1 VGGRVTRLDCLEG
14 ITALL
19 IPPACRE
26 EVLGDLRERNT
37 APRPYALDAIRAVP
51 LVIVSRIRRTTD
63 PQLLLMHA
71 FVLYLSFY
79 VTCWFK
85 DRALLY
91 EPWALARLAIPGAVA
106 LLALV
111 LENAYARPGHRS
123 PLRLVRGPLLGVA
136 WMLLFQAMLVFQAA
150 LSTGHSPLTLPWWI
164 LLYGGAFGLLLT
176 SALRML
182 FSPQWPSTQGK
193 I

>member
-1 VGGRVTRLDCLEG
+1 VGGRVNRFGWLEA

-37 APRPYALDAIRAVP
+37 APQPYALDAIRAVP

-91 EPWALARLAIPGAVA
+91 EPWALARLAIPGAVT
-106 LLALV
+106 LLAIV
-111 LENAYARPGHRS
+111 LDDAYAKPGRRS
-123 PLRLVRGPLLGVA
+123 PLRLVRGPLLGLA
-136 WMLLFQAMLVFQAA
+136 WTILLQGA
-150 LSTGHSPLTLPWWI
+150 LWAGHSSLTLPLWI
-164 LLYGGAFGLLLT
+164 VLYGGAMGMLLT

-182 FSPQWPSTQGK
+182 FSPQSTSPQGP

>member
-1 VGGRVTRLDCLEG
+1 MGGRVTRFGWLEA
-14 ITALL
+14 ITALFL
-19 IPPACRE
+19 PPACRE

-85 DRALLY
+85 DRGLLY
-91 EPWALARLAIPGAVA
+91 EPWALARLAIPGAVT

-111 LENAYARPGHRS
+111 LEDAYARPGHRS
-123 PLRLVRGPLLGVA
+123 PLRLVRGPLLGVG
-136 WMLLFQAMLVFQAA
+136 WMLLSQAV
-150 LSTGHSPLTLPWWI
+150 LSTSHSPLTLPWWI